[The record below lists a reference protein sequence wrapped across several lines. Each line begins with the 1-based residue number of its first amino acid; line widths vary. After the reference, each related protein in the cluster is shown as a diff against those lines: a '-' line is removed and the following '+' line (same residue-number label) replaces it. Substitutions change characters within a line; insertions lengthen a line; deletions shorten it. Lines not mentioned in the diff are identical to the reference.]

1 LIQVVTIERE
11 YGCGAAD
18 IAQTLAQRLGWS
30 LWDREITAEIA
41 KRLHC
46 DVKTVEQREERP
58 DSTFYR
64 LMKAFMRGSYEESYS
79 GSGKVDMLDSET
91 LAHLFEAVVKDV
103 VSRGPCVIVGRG
115 SPWFLRERP
124 DVCSVFLYASYAEKM
139 RRLRAIGRSRQE
151 AEEALETV
159 DRDRAAFV
167 KKYYGL
173 NWPFREIYHMML
185 NTAQGDDRVLDLI
198 LHELKLLKEVPATAT

>member
-1 LIQVVTIERE
+1 VIQVVTIERE
-11 YGCGAAD
+11 YGCGAPE
-18 IAQTLAQRLGWS
+18 IAQALAERLGWS

-79 GSGKVDMLDSET
+79 GTGKVDMLDGET
-91 LAHLFEAVVKDV
+91 LAHLFEAVIKDV

-115 SPWFLRERP
+115 APWFLRERP
-124 DVCSVFLYASYAEKM
+124 DVCRVFLYASYQEKM
-139 RRLRAIGRSRQE
+139 RRLRASGKSRQE

-167 KKYYGL
+167 KRYYGL
-173 NWPFREIYHMML
+173 SWPFREIYHMML
-185 NTAQGDDRVLDLI
+185 NTSQGDDGVLGLI
-198 LHELKLLKEVPATAT
+198 LHELELLKEMTVAAR